1 MNPSSE
7 TDVIVV
13 GTGPGGATVAREM
26 TRRNQAVLMLEWG
39 DNQPIKGTMPQFA
52 RAAAIPGK
60 SFLITGDLCGMIRG
74 ITTGGSSVFYYATAF
89 DPPLEMFDACGIDL
103 RADLDEVRA
112 ELPMQPLSDDLMGPM
127 ARRMMASARDLGYDW
142 QKLPKF
148 IDQDKC
154 KPDCFRCNYGC
165 PEGAKWSGRMFVDEA
180 LQRGARL
187 INGARV
193 VRVIIENG
201 KAIGVEYRRKGE
213 IRRVYAGTIVLSAG
227 GIGSPL
233 ILRASGIKYAGYDFF
248 FDPLITVMGTIDD
261 AVGGREIPMASGMH
275 VEEDGYV
282 MTDMT
287 VPWSLHAVL
296 NAAMGRL
303 DQLHTHQRTLQ
314 IMIKIK
320 DQLGGRITDTGGIRK
335 RLAEVDKVKIFKGYA
350 RAREILA
357 HAGARNIHRSGY
369 LAAHPG
375 GTAKINDVVDT
386 DLKTA
391 FDNLYVCD
399 CSVMPKAW
407 GLPPTF
413 SLVALG
419 KRLAKHLAGGSVRQ
433 GKPSR
438 GPATVSSE
446 PHAFGS
452 R

>member
-89 DPPLEMFDACGIDL
+89 DPPLEMFDACGSDL
-103 RADLDEVRA
+103 RADRDEVRA

-165 PEGAKWSGRMFVDEA
+165 P
-180 LQRGARL
+180 
-187 INGARV
+187 

-201 KAIGVEYRRKGE
+201 NAVGVEYRRKGE
-213 IRRVYAGTIVLSAG
+213 IQRVYAGTIVLSAG

-261 AVGGREIPMASGMH
+261 ADGGREIPMASGMH